1 MTAMPDTGI
10 LRVFFPQPLPMHVNI
25 YVVIVDHDALDV
37 KVHGH
42 VVEQFKIGFCLLLQP
57 LRGLCRHHKRCDAGT
72 ILLHVRYPK
81 RFDRFIDT
89 KVPLMILGI
98 LHRFRAAARADHP
111 EYEDDR
117 DRAYLTSRGVH
128 RDCSIETARWTGQA
142 TCGFMHTT
150 CRCLAISAQNF

>member
-1 MTAMPDTGI
+1 
-10 LRVFFPQPLPMHVNI
+10 
-25 YVVIVDHDALDV
+25 
-37 KVHGH
+37 
-42 VVEQFKIGFCLLLQP
+42 
-57 LRGLCRHHKRCDAGT
+57 
-72 ILLHVRYPK
+72 
-81 RFDRFIDT
+81 
-89 KVPLMILGI
+89 